1 MYIYMYIYIYIYIY
15 IIYMIMENVRRDNQ
29 PVRQSN
35 KRKPYLA
42 KRKLRRSCTV
52 FDCLQ
57 ALIRVPKTSAQVDS
71 SER

>member
-1 MYIYMYIYIYIYIY
+1 
-15 IIYMIMENVRRDNQ
+15 MIMENVRRDNQ
-29 PVRQSN
+29 PVLQSN